1 MINLDDVTNSEIQNW
16 IDEYIHSKR
25 DRAILKDRLIDG
37 MTHEQLAE
45 KHQLSVRR
53 VKTIIYKAEDRLF
66 KHLRV

>member
-1 MINLDDVTNSEIQNW
+1 MINLDNVTNSEISHW

-37 MTHEQLAE
+37 LTYENIAE
-45 KHQLSVRR
+45 KYDLSVRR
-53 VKTIIYKAEDRLF
+53 VKTITYRAEERLF